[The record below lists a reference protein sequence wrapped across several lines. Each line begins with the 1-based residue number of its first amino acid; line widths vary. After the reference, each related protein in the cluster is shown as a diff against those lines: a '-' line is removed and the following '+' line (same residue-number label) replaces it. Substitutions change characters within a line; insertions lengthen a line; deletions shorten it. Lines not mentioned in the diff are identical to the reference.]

1 MSDNDNINGLVIP
14 HDTNAEKALIGAIL
28 KDEQVLG
35 DVESIVYSADFY
47 NKQLGQIYDVMQEL
61 NDEKTAIDI
70 VTVASRLKEKGVPDE
85 VTSIDFI
92 RNILESVPVS
102 ANARVYAQIVKE
114 SALRRNV
121 IKASQEMMNES
132 YSGTSG
138 IDALMNNV
146 ESRMMKLIQTR
157 DKGDYVPIR
166 QVVIDTMER
175 INAASKAE
183 GSVTGVPSGFTDLDY
198 KTSGFQNSDLIL
210 VAARPSMGK
219 TAFVLNIAHHVV
231 VKEHLGAVIFSLE
244 MSKEQL
250 MTRFLSQDAMV
261 DSKKLRNGNLTND
274 EWGRLAQSADTIAKT
289 KLIIDDTSSISI
301 NELRTKCRKYK
312 LDYDIGIIII
322 DYLQLMTGNSREGRQ
337 NEVSEISRALK
348 GLARELNV
356 PVIALSQL
364 SRAVESREDKKP
376 MLSDLRESGAIEQD
390 ADVVMFIYREDY
402 YKKDTDRRGIA
413 DIIIAKQRNG
423 PVGSIELAWLPDYTR
438 FANHEVRREGTE

>member
-1 MSDNDNINGLVIP
+1 MSDNENLNGLVIP

-61 NDEKTAIDI
+61 SDEKTAIDI
-70 VTVASRLKEKGVPDE
+70 VTVTSRLKEKGVPDE

-114 SALRRNV
+114 CALRRNV
-121 IKASQEMMNES
+121 IRASQEMMNES
-132 YSGTSG
+132 YSGTNG
-138 IDALMNNV
+138 IDSLMNGV

-183 GSVTGVPSGFTDLDY
+183 GSVTGVPSGFNDLDY

-219 TAFVLNIAHHVV
+219 TAFVLNIAHHVI
-231 VKEHLGAVIFSLE
+231 VKEHLSAAIFSLE

-250 MTRFLSQDAMV
+250 MTRILSQDAMV
-261 DSKKLRNGNLTND
+261 DSKKLRNGNLNND

-289 KLIIDDTSSISI
+289 GLIIDDTSSISI

-312 LDYDIGIIII
+312 LDHDIAIIII

-402 YKKDTDRRGIA
+402 YKKDTERRGIA

-438 FANHEVRREGTE
+438 FANCEHRREATE

>member
-1 MSDNDNINGLVIP
+1 MGDNENINSLVIP

-28 KDEQVLG
+28 KDGDVLG
-35 DVESIVYSADFY
+35 DVESIVYSNDFY
-47 NKQLGQIYDVMQEL
+47 NKQLGQIYEVMQDLSNER
-61 NDEKTAIDI
+61 KAIDI
-70 VTVASRLKEKGVPDE
+70 VTVTSRLKEKGVPEE
-85 VTSIDFI
+85 VTNIDFI

-102 ANARVYAQIVKE
+102 ANARVYAQIVKDN
-114 SALRRNV
+114 ALRRNV

-132 YSGTSG
+132 YSGTMGVES
-138 IDALMNNV
+138 LMNDV

-157 DKGDYVPIR
+157 DKGDFVPIKD
-166 QVVIDTMER
+166 VVISTMER
-175 INAASKAE
+175 INAASKST
-183 GSVTGVPSGFTDLDY
+183 GNVTGVPSGFYELDY

-231 VKEHLGAVIFSLE
+231 VKAKIPAVIFSLE

-250 MTRFLSQDAMV
+250 ATRILSQDAMV
-261 DSKKLRNGNLTND
+261 DSKLLRTGNLSND

-364 SRAVESREDKKP
+364 SREVEKREDKKP

-402 YKKDTDRRGIA
+402 YKKDTERRGIA

-438 FANHEVRREGTE
+438 FTNLEKPRD